1 MARTIFVTK
10 QYVNGQINSEANAR
24 ITADTAIENDINTQS
39 SKIAVNATGI
49 AGLNT
54 AITTETTQRL
64 AQTGNL
70 AFNSNLKNV
79 DASAVTNLTEAVNA
93 TVRLKG
99 EIETAISGVDV
110 SGYQTLQANMAA
122 LVTKV
127 NQDNDR
133 INVILAGADINF
145 DSFAEIV
152 TLITTKDAET
162 AASLTTMQ
170 SDLEALLAT
179 KMSKVQTSTSSLE
192 YIDANDDSKK
202 YRIVIVDGQLAVEDI
217 I

>member
-10 QYVNGQINSEANAR
+10 QYVNGQINGESGAR
-24 ITADTAIENDINTQS
+24 IAGDKAIDDNIALQAGKIDINTTNIATIN
-39 SKIAVNATGI
+39 SK
-49 AGLNT
+49 
-54 AITTETTQRL
+54 ITTETTQRL

-70 AFNSNLKNV
+70 AFNSNLKNA
-79 DASAVTNLTEAVNA
+79 DSSAVANLTEAVNA
-93 TVRLKG
+93 TVLLKN

-110 SGYQTLQANMAA
+110 SGYQALQNSIDG

-127 NQDNDR
+127 DQDNAR
-133 INVILAGADINF
+133 INAILAGADINF

-152 TLITTKDAET
+152 TLVTTKNAET
-162 AASLTTMQ
+162 AADLATLKAE
-170 SDLEALLAT
+170 LEAVLAT

-192 YIDANDDSKK
+192 YIDANDASKK

>member
-10 QYVNGQINSEANAR
+10 QYINSQINNEANAR
-24 ITADTAIENDINTQS
+24 VTADTAIENDINTQS

-64 AQTGNL
+64 SQTGNL
-70 AFNSNLKNV
+70 AFNSNLKNA
-79 DASAVTNLTEAVNA
+79 DSSAVANLTEAVNA

-110 SGYQTLQANMAA
+110 SGYQTLQSNMAA

-133 INVILAGADINF
+133 INAILAGADINF

-162 AASLTTMQ
+162 AASLSTMQ
-170 SDLEALLAT
+170 GDLEALLAT

-192 YIDANDDSKK
+192 YIDANDATKK

>member
-10 QYVNGQINSEANAR
+10 QYINSQINNEANAR
-24 ITADTAIENDINTQS
+24 VTADTAIENDINTQS

-64 AQTGNL
+64 SQTGNL
-70 AFNSNLKNV
+70 AFNSNLKNA
-79 DASAVTNLTEAVNA
+79 DSSAVANLTEAVNA

-110 SGYQTLQANMAA
+110 SGYQTLQSNMAA

-133 INVILAGADINF
+133 INAILAGADINF

-162 AASLTTMQ
+162 AASLSTMQ
-170 SDLEALLAT
+170 GDLEALLAT

-192 YIDANDDSKK
+192 YIDANDASKK

>member
-10 QYVNGQINSEANAR
+10 QYVNGQLTTETNARVTADKAIDDNIALQAGKIDVNTTNIATINS
-24 ITADTAIENDINTQS
+24 
-39 SKIAVNATGI
+39 K
-49 AGLNT
+49 
-54 AITTETTQRL
+54 ITTETAQR
-64 AQTGNL
+64 QSQVGNM
-70 AFNSNLKNV
+70 AFNSNLKNA
-79 DASAVTNLTEAVNA
+79 DSSAVTNLTEAVNA
-93 TVRLKG
+93 TVLLKN

-110 SGYQTLQANMAA
+110 SGYQALQNSIAG

-127 NQDNDR
+127 NQDNAR
-133 INVILAGADINF
+133 INAILSGSTADF

-152 TLITTKDAET
+152 TLVTTKNAET
-162 AASLTTMQ
+162 AADLATLKAE
-170 SDLEALLAT
+170 LEAELAT

-192 YIDANDDSKK
+192 YIDANDSSKK

>member
-10 QYVNGQINSEANAR
+10 QYVNGQINNEATSR
-24 ITADTAIENDINTQS
+24 ITADTAIEKDINTQS
-39 SKIAVNATGI
+39 AKIAVNATGI

-70 AFNSNLKNV
+70 AFNSNLKNA
-79 DASAVTNLTEAVNA
+79 DTSAVANLTEAVNA
-93 TVRLKG
+93 TVILKG
-99 EIETAISGVDV
+99 EIETAIGGVDII
-110 SGYQTLQANMAA
+110 GYQTLQSNMAA
-122 LVTKV
+122 LITKV
-127 NQDNDR
+127 NQDNNR
-133 INVILAGADINF
+133 INAILSGADINF

-162 AASLTTMQ
+162 AASLSTMKGE
-170 SDLEALLAT
+170 LEALLAT

-192 YIDANDDSKK
+192 YIDANDATKK

>member
-10 QYVNGQINSEANAR
+10 QYINSQINNEANAR
-24 ITADTAIENDINTQS
+24 VTADTAIENDINTQS

-64 AQTGNL
+64 SQTGNL
-70 AFNSNLKNV
+70 AFNSNLKNA
-79 DASAVTNLTEAVNA
+79 DSSAVANLTEAVNA

-110 SGYQTLQANMAA
+110 SGYQTLQSNMAA

-133 INVILAGADINF
+133 INAILAGADINF

-162 AASLTTMQ
+162 AASLETMQ
-170 SDLEALLAT
+170 ADLEALLAT
-179 KMSKVQTSTSSLE
+179 KMSKVQTSSSSLE
-192 YIDANDDSKK
+192 YIDANDASKK

>member
-10 QYVNGQINSEANAR
+10 QYVNGQINGESSAR
-24 ITADTAIENDINTQS
+24 IAGDNAIENNITTQTQ
-39 SKIAVNATGI
+39 KIAVNATGI

-54 AITTETTQRL
+54 AIAAETTQRL

-70 AFNSNLKNV
+70 SFNSNLKNADSSTV
-79 DASAVTNLTEAVNA
+79 ANLTEAVNA

-99 EIETAISGVDV
+99 EIETAISGVDL
-110 SGYQTLQANMAA
+110 SGYQTLQSNMAA

-133 INVILAGADINF
+133 INAILAGADINF
-145 DSFAEIV
+145 DTFAEIV
-152 TLITTKDAET
+152 SLITTKDAET
-162 AASLTTMQ
+162 AAFLATMQ

-192 YIDANDDSKK
+192 YIDANDASKK

-217 I
+217 

>member
-192 YIDANDDSKK
+192 YIDANDASKK